1 MLFICISTV
10 RGFATRLLT
19 FCIRN
24 LFRRKTRT
32 ALCILGV
39 SLAMTFII
47 SIGAASTRYTTVIR
61 EVNVLFSGQ
70 VIVVSKD
77 SVVIQAIPIGGSM
90 LMQNDTVSQIGE
102 NPLSGKAVPILF
114 LIPLGTGGISPLV
127 PVNFTMGIPVEDW
140 HLILGS
146 SSLKGNIGH
155 YPTNESSSE
164 VVVGSSLAGQY
175 NWNVGTE
182 LVVKGYRLNVTG
194 ILDAQVALL
203 DRSIIMPLR
212 LAQTIYAYDSMVNI
226 VAVKPAAGYSQE
238 DLASA
243 LKGNLTY
250 ADALTEKDRNDI
262 VQPLIAQV
270 ETWNRGIETAILFI
284 SLILVMNVMI
294 MSVSER
300 RRDFATLQAIGAPL
314 NYVFRVVILEA
325 SLIGILGGVLGVFF
339 GSVSAIILA
348 SIYTSIPIV
357 QFFVGIFDLV
367 PPLYMLEMFG
377 AIVVF
382 CCIGGI
388 IPALNATRIR
398 IAEALRA
405 EY

>member
-1 MLFICISTV
+1 
-10 RGFATRLLT
+10 LLT

-47 SIGAASTRYTTVIR
+47 SIGAATTRYTVVIK
-61 EVNVLFSGQ
+61 EMNVLFSGQ
-70 VIVVSKD
+70 VIVVSKE

-90 LMQNDTVSQIGE
+90 LMQNYTESQISE
-102 NPLSGKAVPILF
+102 NPLSGKTVPILF
-114 LIPLGTGGISPLV
+114 LIPLGAGGISPLV

-140 HLILGS
+140 HSILGS
-146 SSLKGNIGH
+146 SSLKGNTGH
-155 YPTNESSSE
+155 YPTDESSRE

-194 ILDAQVALL
+194 ILDAKVALL
-203 DRSIIMPLR
+203 DRSIIMPLE
-212 LAQTIYAYDSMVNI
+212 LAQTIYAYDGMVNI
-226 VAVKPAAGYSQE
+226 VAVKPAAGYSQK

-250 ADALTEKDRNDI
+250 AEALTEEDRNDI

-270 ETWNRGIETAILFI
+270 ELWNRGIETAILFI

-314 NYVFRVVILEA
+314 NYVFRVVILET

-348 SIYTSIPIV
+348 SVYTNIPIV
-357 QFFVGIFDLV
+357 QFLAGIFDLV

-388 IPALNATRIR
+388 IPALNAARIR